1 MCLVHVQSQQSSQS
15 KHGKKFLL
23 RLCLMEP
30 RFVPNSL
37 RSRNWSWTAGPPSKC
52 RDCRR
57 GSPHPVYTTISTVP
71 LLMLLL
77 PLQLLECVNGCPC
90 HGLLLLIIRRISRSP
105 SLPTFVPTQP
115 WTSSSDYNTVS
126 QMERPDLSRVKC
138 PALNQ
143 SRETSSPSSSCE
155 GKTGSQIGKHSGRK
169 GSLWM
174 PDVLLQSQT

>member
-37 RSRNWSWTAGPPSKC
+37 RSRKWSWTSGPPSKC

-71 LLMLLL
+71 LLTLLL

-90 HGLLLLIIRRISRSP
+90 HGLLLLIIHRISRSP
-105 SLPTFVPTQP
+105 SLPHLCPHSPEHPAVITTRFHRWKDRIWAGWSALP
-115 WTSSSDYNTVS
+115 WT
-126 QMERPDLSRVKC
+126 RAGK
-138 PALNQ
+138 PAPHPPLA
-143 SRETSSPSSSCE
+143 RA
-155 GKTGSQIGKHSGRK
+155 KRDHK
-169 GSLWM
+169 
-174 PDVLLQSQT
+174 